1 MGPITGSQPTD
12 GQLLDPLAH
21 FEPYL
26 HGAIITCVGQ
36 PAAWLGPDDAPEPP
50 GHFGPAAR
58 CPGLEVEP
66 DWDGLGP
73 VHELWTALRGGA
85 ANAAAPRPR
94 PDDLGARMAMT
105 EEHQATGSHAGRMP
119 AQWHAASFK
128 PVPRSVRE
136 ARQFVGSL
144 LEDPFLRETSELLVS
159 ELTTNALQHAVG
171 EFEVRVRAEPR
182 VRVEVC
188 DRSSLPPIPK
198 DLAPSDESGRGL
210 HIVTRLATSWGTREL
225 PEGKVVWFEL

>member
-1 MGPITGSQPTD
+1 MGPITGSQPTE

-26 HGAIITCVGQ
+26 RSAMISCVGQ
-36 PAAWLGPDDAPEPP
+36 PAAWLGPDGAPEPL

-58 CPGLEVEP
+58 YPGLEAEP
-66 DWDGLGP
+66 DLGRLGP

-85 ANAAAPRPR
+85 ADGAAPRLGPN
-94 PDDLGARMAMT
+94 DVGARVAMT
-105 EEHQATGSHAGRMP
+105 EEHLARRSHAGPAP
-119 AQWHAASFK
+119 AQWHAASFE

-144 LEDPFLRETSELLVS
+144 LEDPYLRETSELLVS

-171 EFEVRVRAEPR
+171 EFEVRVR
-182 VRVEVC
+182 
-188 DRSSLPPIPK
+188 
-198 DLAPSDESGRGL
+198 GG
-210 HIVTRLATSWGTREL
+210 TSRAGGG
-225 PEGKVVWFEL
+225 P